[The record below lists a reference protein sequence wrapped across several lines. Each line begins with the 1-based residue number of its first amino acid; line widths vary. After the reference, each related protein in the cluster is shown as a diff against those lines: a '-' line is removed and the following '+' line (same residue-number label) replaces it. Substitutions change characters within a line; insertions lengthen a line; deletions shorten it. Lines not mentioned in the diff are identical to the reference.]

1 MLNRAPSRKLHRY
14 CMIEVLACTYQF
26 RLNGHSC
33 RPRGWKEVL
42 RGLSDKAGLQT
53 LKDVAVNTGVA
64 LALKAIY
71 DSGDV
76 GSGLAQMTKF
86 VTSAEATELSIAVAE
101 TFTMPALVLAA
112 TELQGN
118 SVSAQEGGLLGSG
131 GISGVAGFIRG
142 QMQAGIDERANET
155 VNSTAPSFDG
165 SKAEFKTPQRII

>member
-1 MLNRAPSRKLHRY
+1 M
-14 CMIEVLACTYQF
+14 
-26 RLNGHSC
+26 
-33 RPRGWKEVL
+33 

-86 VTSAEATELSIAVAE
+86 VTSAEVTELSIAVAE
-101 TFTMPALVLAA
+101 IFSLPVAA

-118 SVSAQEGGLLGSG
+118 SMSARQGGLLGSG
-131 GISGVAGFIRG
+131 GISGVAGFIRD
-142 QMQAGIDERANET
+142 QMQAGIDERANTT
-155 VNSTAPSFDG
+155 VDSTARSFDG
-165 SKAEFKTPQRII
+165 SEAEFKTPQRSVNLSSVSFVTPPRFSIHDLPL